1 MWVIDNQKICTPKN
15 TIRIPVSVLFSFVGV
30 QSEFFLEFP
39 WYLNFLNH
47 TIVAL
52 QCVQGAT
59 QSRILRIYRDTKGLF
74 SQ

>member
-1 MWVIDNQKICTPKN
+1 MWVLVNQKICTPKN
-15 TIRIPVSVLFSFVGV
+15 TIRISVSVLFSFVGV

-52 QCVQGAT
+52 QCV
-59 QSRILRIYRDTKGLF
+59 
-74 SQ
+74 

>member
-1 MWVIDNQKICTPKN
+1 MWVLDNQKICTPKN

-52 QCVQGAT
+52 QPVQGAT
-59 QSRILRIYRDTKGLF
+59 QSRILRIYIDTMGLF